1 MGKPRRIFT
10 PEFKQE
16 AVDLL
21 RRGEKTIRQVAR
33 ELLIG
38 QTALS
43 RWNLQGANARD
54 HQVELKQM
62 QLKIALHPMGG
73 VSWPAGEIYLR
84 NLCYSLRHM
93 GQRELRTALLVA
105 DALPATR
112 ECARTIEAD
121 DVLVYQRP
129 RRWTPLWGINALTRR
144 LWSRDIV
151 MEGMLKEHGINVVFG
166 PTLVDEYCRIATLAW
181 LYDFQHT
188 HLPSMFSDEERLKSD
203 RVLDQCARSATRI
216 IVDTESS
223 RKDFASFAPRYVG
236 KVRVLSPISYIP
248 DSVYDSELDSLLKM
262 YHLPEKFVYLPNQFW
277 KHKNHEI
284 VFRAVKGL
292 KDRGIRI
299 SVVCTGNPVDYRH
312 LTHFADL
319 FEKLSRWNIREEVL
333 YLGFVPHDHVLML
346 MRQSLCVMNP
356 SLFEGWGITVDEARS
371 LGKRVLLSDIP
382 AHREQSPAKAAF
394 FDPHN
399 CDDLLEKLG
408 QIWRDVRPGP
418 DVELEAEARRE
429 LPGRLSAYAE
439 AFTAVAR
446 EAVEEVDN

>member
-1 MGKPRRIFT
+1 
-10 PEFKQE
+10 
-16 AVDLL
+16 
-21 RRGEKTIRQVAR
+21 
-33 ELLIG
+33 
-38 QTALS
+38 
-43 RWNLQGANARD
+43 
-54 HQVELKQM
+54 
-62 QLKIALHPMGG
+62 
-73 VSWPAGEIYLR
+73 
-84 NLCYSLRHM
+84 
-93 GQRELRTALLVA
+93 
-105 DALPATR
+105 
-112 ECARTIEAD
+112 
-121 DVLVYQRP
+121 
-129 RRWTPLWGINALTRR
+129 
-144 LWSRDIV
+144 

-166 PTLVDEYCRIATLAW
+166 QHLVDEYCHIATLAW
-181 LYDFQHT
+181 LYDFQHIR
-188 HLPSMFSDEERLKSD
+188 LPSMFSDEERLKRD
-203 RVLDQCARSATRI
+203 RVFDQCARSATRI

-394 FDPHN
+394 FDPQD

-429 LPGRLSAYAE
+429 LPERLSAYAE

-446 EAVEEVDN
+446 EAVEEIDR